1 MKSLFCV
8 WLFLGT
14 QIEVNTLSFH
24 TPSPHVPNPFTS
36 HPCCPVTRTY
46 LSTILMKLTIC
57 SFHLFHPSDNF
68 HSNWTNISAPRTGKM
83 KTATLCTAPDIFY
96 NFYYVSIAHAPR
108 KWHNVNNWVKSTETR
123 TKFEISENLNHN
135 LIWPII

>member
-1 MKSLFCV
+1 MVPLRMAFVRHANRSKPPL
-8 WLFLGT
+8 
-14 QIEVNTLSFH
+14 LSHSNPPSQSSAPFH
-24 TPSPHVPNPFTS
+24 QSS
-36 HPCCPVTRTY
+36 SCPVIKTY
-46 LSTILMKLTIC
+46 LSTILIKLTIC

-108 KWHNVNNWVKSTETR
+108 KWHNVNNWVKSTETG

-135 LIWPII
+135 LIWSII